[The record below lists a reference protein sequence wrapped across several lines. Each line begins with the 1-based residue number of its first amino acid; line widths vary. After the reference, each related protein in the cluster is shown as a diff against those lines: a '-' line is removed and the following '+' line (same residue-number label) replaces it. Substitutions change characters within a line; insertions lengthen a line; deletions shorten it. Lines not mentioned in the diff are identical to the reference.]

1 MDTLK
6 CLSTNPVLS
15 VTLCTLPRILH
26 KLRISVNT
34 SRKPCSALGHFSLCL
49 WFTGCLSP
57 L

>member
-34 SRKPCSALGHFSLCL
+34 SRKPCFALEHFSLCL